1 MTHFNVIREKEEE
14 EEGRP
19 PKINQHPPTTTQYSV
34 IIFQI
39 QSYPKSMEIK
49 PISTQT
55 HPKPNSK
62 STQNKINSK
71 QNPIENPFK
80 NKI

>member
-1 MTHFNVIREKEEE
+1 
-14 EEGRP
+14 
-19 PKINQHPPTTTQYSV
+19 
-34 IIFQI
+34 
-39 QSYPKSMEIK
+39 MEIK

-62 STQNKINSK
+62 STQNKIYSK

>member
-1 MTHFNVIREKEEE
+1 
-14 EEGRP
+14 
-19 PKINQHPPTTTQYSV
+19 
-34 IIFQI
+34 
-39 QSYPKSMEIK
+39 MEIK

-55 HPKPNSK
+55 HPKPDLK

-80 NKI
+80 KKKTKKIQKSNVTIHSKK

>member
-1 MTHFNVIREKEEE
+1 
-14 EEGRP
+14 
-19 PKINQHPPTTTQYSV
+19 
-34 IIFQI
+34 
-39 QSYPKSMEIK
+39 MEIK

-55 HPKPNSK
+55 HPKPDLK

-80 NKI
+80 KKKKPKIKCNNSFKKISGYAKIDIKFRWTDANEL